1 MTTFVFYAPNGQ
13 RLTRNSTTR
22 TYTHAIVYCYAQ
34 DGKHYRIGS
43 CVGRPDLVAARLE
56 QWGKGSPH
64 CVAVS
69 ALPDFPAMARAA
81 LCESDDDWGTE
92 RQIAA
97 FNKFMIAAEEY
108 GVNVNAIDSGKHT
121 SDELVQDVAAAL
133 AKKLHAIDAKA
144 LLKAVKTA

>member
-1 MTTFVFYAPNGQ
+1 MTAFIFYAPDGS
-13 RLTRNSTTR
+13 RLVRNSKTR

-64 CVAVS
+64 CIAVP
-69 ALPDFPAMARAA
+69 ALPDFPTLARAA
-81 LCESDDDWGTE
+81 LCENDDDWGTD

-97 FNKFMIAAEEY
+97 FNTFMVAAEAY
-108 GVNVNAIDSGKHT
+108 GVNVQAIDSGKHT
-121 SDELVQDVAAAL
+121 SDELVQDVAEAL
-133 AKKLHAIDAKA
+133 AKKLHDVDAKA
-144 LLKAVKTA
+144 LRKEID